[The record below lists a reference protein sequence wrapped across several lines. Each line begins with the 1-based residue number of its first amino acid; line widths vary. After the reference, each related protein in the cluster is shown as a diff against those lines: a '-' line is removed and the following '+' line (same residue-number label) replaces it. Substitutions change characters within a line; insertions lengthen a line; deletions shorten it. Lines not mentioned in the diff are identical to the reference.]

1 MVGKVCMFA
10 SEVILICIVRY
21 KKDKSEFAVHYVK
34 DGPKVDTNECDDT
47 EPTVSAEYAVGMVQ
61 HCI

>member
-1 MVGKVCMFA
+1 MFA
-10 SEVILICIVRY
+10 SEVLLCIVRY

-34 DGPKVDTNECDDT
+34 DGPKVDTNECDELDDT